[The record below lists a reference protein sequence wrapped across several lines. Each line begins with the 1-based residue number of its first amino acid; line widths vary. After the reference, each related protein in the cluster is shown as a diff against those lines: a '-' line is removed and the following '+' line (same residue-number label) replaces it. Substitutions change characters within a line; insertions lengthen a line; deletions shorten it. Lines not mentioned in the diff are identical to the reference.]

1 MRADTADDVALRRE
15 RMAARRQRL
24 AALMERHGLGALL
37 LRRPANFAW
46 YTGGADNRVNHA
58 SPLGEVDVLVTPDA
72 ERIVANN
79 IEAPRMRDEQT
90 PDIPVVEYPWYDEV
104 WPTLR
109 EVVGGARLGADFALP
124 DAMDLADAIEPLRYV
139 LDADAIARY
148 RQVGADA
155 ALALAEALDGLAPGM
170 SEREAAA
177 RIKAA
182 CERRA
187 LACPVALAA
196 ADDRIARYRHPIPHD
211 RIVQRRLMLVCCAE
225 RGGLYANLTRI
236 VSFAPPDDELRRRM
250 DACDVILRRMRQ
262 EATRPGR
269 TLAQAFADC
278 QRFYAEAGYP
288 DEWRLHHQGGLTGYA
303 SREVLATPRTT
314 QVIQVGQA
322 FAWNPSITGTKSEET
337 FILTEAGPEVI

>member
-1 MRADTADDVALRRE
+1 MTPDVAHARQRS
-15 RMAARRQRL
+15 RAARRERL

-58 SPLGEVDVLVTPDA
+58 SPLGAADVLVTPDA
-72 ERIVANN
+72 EYVVTST

-90 PDIPVVEYPWYDEV
+90 PDIPVVEYPWYGDV
-104 WPTLR
+104 WPALR
-109 EVVGGARLGADFALP
+109 EVIGGARLGADCPLP
-124 DAMDLADAIEPLRYV
+124 GAADVEDAIDPLRYV
-139 LDADAIARY
+139 LDAEAIARY

-196 ADDRIARYRHPIPHD
+196 SDDRIARYRHPIPHD
-211 RIVQRRLMLVCCAE
+211 RLIKQRLMLVCCAE

-236 VSFAPPDDELRRRM
+236 LDFTPPDDELRRRM
-250 DACDVILRRMRQ
+250 DACDSMLRRLR

-269 TLAQAFADC
+269 TLAEMFADC
-278 QRFYAEAGYP
+278 QRFYAEAGFP
-288 DEWRLHHQGGLTGYA
+288 HEWKLHHQGGLTGYA
-303 SREVLATPRTT
+303 SREVLATPEATHIT
-314 QVIQVGQA
+314 VQVGHA
-322 FAWNPSITGTKSEET
+322 FAWNPSVAGAKAEET